1 MENGTIF
8 NEQITASSEF
18 PALYHEAFYGRLHHK
33 PPLPDTG
40 GAWFARTNDKNQW
53 LQVDLLSNQ
62 YTTVTGVASQ
72 GRHGIGYEQ
81 WVTRYK
87 LQYSSDG
94 LNFQYYLAQG
104 QSKHKVKKLLRR
116 VVKGIHQN
124 LIYYYIFRHLSSTTS
139 IKWRQTMIW
148 QF

>member
-18 PALYHEAFYGRLHHK
+18 PGLSYKAFYGRLHHK
-33 PPLPDTG
+33 SDIG
-40 GAWFARTNDKNQW
+40 GAWSAGTNDQNQW

-62 YTTVTGVASQ
+62 YTTVTGVATQ
-72 GRHGIGYEQ
+72 GRHGIRFQQ

-87 LQYSSDG
+87 LQYSSEG
-94 LNFQYYLAQG
+94 LNFQYYLVQG

-124 LIYYYIFRHLSSTTS
+124 LIYYYIFRHLSNTTS
-139 IKWRQTMIW
+139 IK
-148 QF
+148 